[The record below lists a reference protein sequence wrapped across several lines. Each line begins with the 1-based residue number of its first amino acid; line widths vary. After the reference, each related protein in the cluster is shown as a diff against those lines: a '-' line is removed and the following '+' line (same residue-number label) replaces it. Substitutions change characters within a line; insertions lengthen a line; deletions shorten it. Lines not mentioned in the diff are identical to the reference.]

1 VEFSVR
7 ELLLSLGEIKVLC
20 TMGSGNELTELYDC
34 LSVLYGSLTSG
45 TDSEWKV
52 ALRSVLYGDDLL
64 AAEASCYGA
73 QQKERN
79 LGKRKDYARRH
90 GNGERVTEFSAIT
103 VAEPREEDR
112 RYVPTGA
119 RLPVAPESGEVL
131 PLNVPPEEVGWA
143 ISLLAEFPAE
153 PEADRPGDGVDV
165 LLDRERVRRT
175 RELTGLGGSGESTT
189 VLFVSDTHLGYEN
202 RVKTGSGEQVSW
214 IGEIN
219 TRETILRIREIALER
234 DVDAVIHTGDLL
246 DHEVDGVTLDAATS
260 SLRDLARSGIPV
272 YCILGTHDHQSADP
286 RHPTSVDGGAWL
298 QQQVQNGTLVEL
310 SASGTAVAGG
320 PVDAY
325 GVSAKNVGLDDIRS
339 YDLTGWEPSQ
349 IPFEAASPGP
359 NILCLHERVTPYG
372 GDDADVDVDALLA
385 ASRVTFDC
393 VLVGDEHSP
402 RDGNFETGYTF
413 AAADGT
419 PVLYTGPATRVND
432 AYEDRAAFVTELSIS
447 AAGVTTTRHP
457 I

>member
-1 VEFSVR
+1 
-7 ELLLSLGEIKVLC
+7 
-20 TMGSGNELTELYDC
+20 MGSGNELTELYDS
-34 LSVLYGSLTSG
+34 LSVLYGSLPSG
-45 TDSEWKV
+45 VDSEWRL
-52 ALRSVLYGDDLL
+52 ALRSVLYGDELL
-64 AAEASCYGA
+64 ADEASCYGA

-79 LGKRKDYARRH
+79 LGKRKDYAQRH
-90 GNGERVTEFSAIT
+90 GDGDRVTEFSAIR
-103 VAEPREEDR
+103 VAEPRESDKQ
-112 RYVPTGA
+112 YVPSGA
-119 RLPVAPESGEVL
+119 KLPVAPESREVL
-131 PLNVPPEEVGWA
+131 PVNVASAEVDWA

-153 PEADRPGDGVDV
+153 PAADRLGDGVDV
-165 LLDRERVRRT
+165 LLDPARVRRT
-175 RELTGLGGSGESTT
+175 RENRGGGATASGTT

-219 TRETILRIREIALER
+219 TRETMLRIREIALER
-234 DVDAVIHTGDLL
+234 EVDAVIHTGDLL

-260 SLRDLARSGIPV
+260 SLRDLARSEIPV

-298 QQQVQNGTLVEL
+298 QQQVQDGTLVEL
-310 SASGTAVAGG
+310 SASGTAVDGG

-339 YDLTGWEPSQ
+339 YDLTGWEPSE

-372 GDDADVDVDALLA
+372 GDEADVDVDALLA
-385 ASRVTFDC
+385 ASPVTFDC

-402 RDGNFETGYTF
+402 RGENFETGYTF

-432 AYEDRAAFVTELSIS
+432 AYENRAAFVTELSIS
-447 AAGVTTTRHP
+447 DTGVKTKRHS